1 MLDPSDDDPFEDP
14 FGDDPLDDPFGDGST
29 GDGEADEDIASTF
42 ESIDRSTLL
51 AFVTVGVLV
60 HGGIFAAS
68 LGAMLVGFRGQWV
81 VGGSLAVAGV
91 AALVLSVGIY
101 RRYKAKEDA

>member
-14 FGDDPLDDPFGDGST
+14 FADDPLDDPFGDGST
-29 GDGEADEDIASTF
+29 GDGEADDDIAGTF

-81 VGGSLAVAGV
+81 VGGTLAVAGV
-91 AALVLSVGIY
+91 AALILSVGIY
-101 RRYKAKEDA
+101 RRYKTQQDT